1 MVWYCLAEAP
11 ALALSAASAIRP
23 VKVLPETSFAI
34 ISPMAS
40 PAIIV
45 PTIGLINAVVYNPTT
60 PTRESTPTTV

>member
-1 MVWYCLAEAP
+1 LVDAP

-34 ISPMAS
+34 ISPTAN

-45 PTIGLINAVVYNPTT
+45 PTIGLINAAVYNPAA
-60 PTRESTPTTV
+60 PARESTPTTV